1 MTTDFA
7 WMTAKDVLALLPIKR
22 TAFEKLVKEGKVPP
36 FKKFGRDRFWKAED
50 IKAWLETA

>member
-7 WMTAKDVLALLPIKR
+7 WMTAKEVLALLPIKR